1 MTETGNTLPR
11 VLFLCTHNA
20 ARSQLAETFLRHY
33 ASDRFEVLSAGHP
46 TTSRRQGY
54 LRAIDGLSFCTAGD
68 GVTVHVG
75 RYTNNGGLPG

>member
-46 TTSRRQGY
+46 TTSRRQG
-54 LRAIDGLSFCTAGD
+54 LSTRCRWIEFLYSWGWGNRTRGEI
-68 GVTVHVG
+68 
-75 RYTNNGGLPG
+75 YQ